1 MSERT
6 VVFVVDRVEGDVV
19 VLIPDEGE
27 AIEVPG
33 SALPGHI
40 GEGAVIRVPLAEA
53 GTPEWARAERDRDLE
68 DQLIEEGRQRLDRLK
83 RRDPGGDIA
92 L

>member
-27 AIEVPG
+27 ALELPG
-33 SALPGHI
+33 SALPRYI
-40 GEGAVIRVPLAEA
+40 AEGAVIRVPLAEG
-53 GTPEWARAERDRDLE
+53 GTPVWARAERDEGLE
-68 DQLIEEGRQRLDRLK
+68 DHLLEEGRQRLDRLK
-83 RRDPGGDIA
+83 KRDPGGDIA

>member
-6 VVFVVDRVEGDVV
+6 VVFAVDRVEGDVV

-33 SALPGHI
+33 SALPWHI
-40 GEGAVIRVPLAEA
+40 AEGAVIRVPLAED
-53 GTPEWARAERDRDLE
+53 GTPVWARAERDEDLE
-68 DQLIEEGRQRLDRLK
+68 DHLLEAG
-83 RRDPGGDIA
+83 
-92 L
+92 